1 MKNKAVFLDRDGTL
15 NEAIVKEGRPTP
27 PSSSEEIKLITG
39 TKEAISLLKA
49 LNFIPVVITNQPDFA
64 RGIIKLSRIELVN
77 EIIRREL
84 SIEYFYM
91 CLHDDED
98 NCLCRKPKAGLLLK
112 AALDLEIDLTC
123 SIMVGDRWRDI
134 EAGQNVGC
142 DCFFIDYNYNETK
155 PNQPFQTV
163 SSLLEVAYKIEN
175 IHGIR
180 S

>member
-15 NEAIVKEGRPTP
+15 NRATVKKGRPSP
-27 PSSSEEIKLITG
+27 PTSLEEIKLITG

-49 LNFIPVVITNQPDFA
+49 LNFIPIVITNQPDLA
-64 RGIIKLSRIELVN
+64 RGITTLSRIEQVN
-77 EIIRREL
+77 EVIHREL
-84 SIEYFYM
+84 NIEYFYM
-91 CLHDDED
+91 CLHDDND
-98 NCLCRKPKAGLLLK
+98 NCFCRKPKAGLLLK

-142 DCFFIDYNYNETK
+142 DCYFIDYNYNETK

-175 IHGIR
+175 YHGL
-180 S
+180 

>member
-15 NEAIVKEGRPTP
+15 NKAIVKKKRPSP
-27 PSSSEEIKLITG
+27 PTSLEEIKLIAG

-49 LNFIPVVITNQPDFA
+49 LNFIPIVITNQPDFA
-64 RGIIKLSRIELVN
+64 RGKTTLSRIEQVN
-77 EIIRREL
+77 EIIHRDL

-91 CLHDDED
+91 CLHDDDD

-134 EAGQNVGC
+134 EAGQNAGC
-142 DCFFIDYNYNETK
+142 ECFFIDYDYNETK
-155 PNQPFQTV
+155 PSQPFQTV
-163 SSLLEVAYKIEN
+163 SSLLEVAYKIRN
-175 IHGIR
+175 YRGL
-180 S
+180 